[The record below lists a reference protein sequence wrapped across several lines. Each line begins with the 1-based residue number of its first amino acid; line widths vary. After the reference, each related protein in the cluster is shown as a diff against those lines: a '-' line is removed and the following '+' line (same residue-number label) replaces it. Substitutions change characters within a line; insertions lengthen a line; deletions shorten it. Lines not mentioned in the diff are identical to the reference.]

1 MNQPVSTSNI
11 NSRRCF
17 KCQGYGHIV
26 SDCPSQR
33 IITLVEKESDGND
46 KVGVENPSDD
56 DKEVTYAGQGDS
68 LILRR
73 S

>member
-1 MNQPVSTSNI
+1 MNQPVSTLNI
-11 NSRRCF
+11 NSCRCF

-26 SDCPSQR
+26 SDCPSRR
-33 IITLVEKESDGND
+33 IITLVEEESDGID
-46 KVGVENPSDD
+46 EADVENPSDD